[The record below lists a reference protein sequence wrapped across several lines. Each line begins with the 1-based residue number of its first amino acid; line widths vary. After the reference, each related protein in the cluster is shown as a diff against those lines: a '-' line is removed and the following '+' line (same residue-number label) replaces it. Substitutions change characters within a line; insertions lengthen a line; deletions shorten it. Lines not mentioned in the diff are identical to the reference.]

1 MKKKQIIII
10 IITLMGLLMLCGGI
24 LILLGKLK
32 NNENNIDTSQDAPEL
47 EVETE
52 LQRVAS
58 KNVLLTKTL
67 LQIIV
72 QSLWQTSEGVN
83 VDLSKI

>member
-10 IITLMGLLMLCGGI
+10 IITLMVLLMLCGGI

-58 KNVLLTKTL
+58 KNVLLTAEK
-67 LQIIV
+67 IINDNLESS
-72 QSLWQTSEGVN
+72 QKFYIE
-83 VDLSKI
+83 DAYYKEI